1 MDILREIITNLNKE
15 EVRFFKMYTQ
25 RITTEQER
33 KDLKLFD
40 FVRKNGPQYEE
51 DVIFDALY
59 PSKSKNAFYR
69 LKNRLAE
76 DITKSLTLQ
85 HYDDDDEVLVYHLIS
100 TVKHYHKKGAFKL
113 CSNYLK
119 KAEKLATEI
128 EAYDLLDIVYSEHI
142 KLAQDFVKINPE
154 PIIQKRK
161 ENQTLLN
168 TLRAMD
174 DVLAMVI
181 YKTKTT
187 QNFHS
192 KQNPIIPLLEQTV
205 NEVLEEQ
212 HLQKSPKLRFKIYRS
227 VSQILLQRREYKTLE
242 EYLLNTIRDFTKEG
256 LFNKNTHESKL
267 QMLTYLVNSLHIN
280 GKNKDSLAYAEELK
294 KSMDEF
300 DGFKREKYTFFY
312 YNALVNNYAL
322 IDKRKAIEVL
332 LKLKNSNWL
341 SKTPYYEVFVLSNLA
356 ILHFDLAEFKQS
368 IKNIAKLYQ
377 LDGYKN
383 TDEEYKFKTEV
394 AELIIRYELGDFDFL
409 EYRIK
414 QLKKDFK
421 KPLLSPENSREL
433 QLIQIIE
440 QLIRST
446 NIRGNKSLSS
456 AISLFIENENQE
468 QNTQS
473 EMINY
478 KNWLSSKI

>member
-1 MDILREIITNLNKE
+1 MDILKEIITNLNKE

-25 RITTEQER
+25 RISSEQER

-40 FVRKNGPQYEE
+40 FIRKNGANYNENA
-51 DVIFDALY
+51 IFNALY
-59 PSKSKNAFYR
+59 PAKSKNPFYR

-85 HYDDDDEVLVYHLIS
+85 HYDNDDEVLVYHLIS
-100 TVKHYHKKGAFKL
+100 IVKHYHKKGAFKL

-119 KAEKLATEI
+119 KAEKLAAEI

-142 KLAQDFVKINPE
+142 KLSQDFVRINPE
-154 PIIQKRK
+154 PIILKRK
-161 ENQTLLN
+161 ENQKLLN

-205 NEVLEEQ
+205 NEVLED
-212 HLQKSPKLRFKIYRS
+212 HNLQKSPKLRFKIYRS
-227 VSQILLQRREYKTLE
+227 VSQILLQRREYKILE
-242 EYLLNTIRDFTKEG
+242 DYLLTTITDFTKEG
-256 LFNKNTHESKL
+256 LFNKKTHESKL
-267 QMLTYLVNSLHIN
+267 QMLTYLVNCLHIN
-280 GKNKDSLAYAEELK
+280 GKNKNSLEYAEKLK

-300 DGFKREKYTFFY
+300 DGFKREQYTFFY

-322 IDKRKAIEVL
+322 IDKNKAIAIL
-332 LKLKNSNWL
+332 TKLKTSNWL

-356 ILHFDLAEFKQS
+356 ILYFDLKEYKIS
-368 IKNIAKLYQ
+368 VKNIAKLYQ
-377 LDGYKN
+377 LEGYKN
-383 TDEEYKFKTEV
+383 TSEEYKFKTEI

-414 QLKKDFK
+414 QIKKDFK
-421 KPLLSPENSREL
+421 KNLQSPENEREL

-440 QLIRST
+440 QLLNSTSIR
-446 NIRGNKSLSS
+446 NNKSLFS
-456 AISLFIENENQE
+456 AISLFIENETNE
-468 QNTQS
+468 QTAAS

-478 KNWLSSKI
+478 KSWLSSKI